1 MAMLGNL
8 GAFPRS
14 YNDPLYGTLAHEV
27 EQRLGLP
34 AGILDA
40 IRTKGERSN
49 ADQVSSAGARG
60 VYQFIPSTRQGFIR
74 NYGID
79 PWHDPQ
85 AQTQAAGQHL
95 LDDFKRT
102 GSWNKAIAR
111 YNGGINPPASSYR
124 YQAQVGDFDADTS
137 KPYYTGADQ
146 MPIIGRSVYPVG
158 MEARG
163 ADPLAPE
170 APKTAVPIPGDA
182 GPSANIAAASPVA
195 SKKRGGILGA
205 LESIFMPDPT
215 SRWAGAL
222 RDGLFN
228 AKESQRNY
236 LEDQLNK
243 QLDLQLANEKIK
255 QLQTKG
261 EYVPLGG
268 TAAIHVGPNGEREII
283 QAPQQLSDKARLLQ
297 EWAEL
302 PPNHP
307 KKHLIEQ
314 ILLGTNSEDAFQ
326 NREDVARIRAGA
338 TTQSAR
344 IRANAPSKSTAMPPV
359 PQGWVVEK

>member
-14 YNDPLYGTLAHEV
+14 YNDPLYATLAHEV

-34 AGILDA
+34 TGILDA
-40 IRTKGERSN
+40 IRVRGERSN
-49 ADQVSSAGARG
+49 ANQVSPAGARG
-60 VYQFIPSTRQGFIR
+60 VYQFIPATRQGFIR
-74 NYGID
+74 NYGLD
-79 PWHDPQ
+79 PWKDPLS
-85 AQTQAAGQHL
+85 QTQAAGQHL

-102 GSWNKAIAR
+102 GSWNEAITR
-111 YNGGINPPASSYR
+111 YNGGIHPPASSRR

-146 MPIIGRSVYPVG
+146 MPILGRSIYPVG
-158 MEARG
+158 MEAAG
-163 ADPLAPE
+163 YDPLAPE

-182 GPSANIAAASPVA
+182 GPSANVVAASPVA

-205 LESIFMPDPT
+205 LESIFMPDPS

-236 LEDQLNK
+236 LEGQLQK
-243 QLDLQLANEKIK
+243 QLDLSLANEKIK

-261 EYVPLGG
+261 EYIPLGG
-268 TAAIHVGPNGEREII
+268 TAAIHVNADGSREII
-283 QAPQQLSDKARLLQ
+283 QAPQQLSDKAQMLK

-302 PPNHP
+302 PPNDP
-307 KKHLIEQ
+307 KKHLLEQ
-314 ILLGTNSEDAFQ
+314 ILLGGNSEDAFR
-326 NREDVARIRAGA
+326 NKEDVARIRAGA

-344 IRANAPSKSTAMPPV
+344 IRANAPSKSTAVPPI
-359 PQGWVVEK
+359 PQGWTVEK